1 MLALKYTNIINYLI
15 TNTYI
20 FDIIFKQGMMNLKK
34 VLTYLLIIIV
44 GAAGVY
50 YALDKFNK
58 QETKT
63 TEAPKK
69 KTIAKREVIPSKD
82 SFVEEAIKL
91 QTLAENNN
99 GNDIC
104 KCYNVKDLDPN
115 TSLKGS
121 ILVYTVGDLFVSN
134 MWLSNG
140 YYLLD
145 NSENVSIGVLEE
157 SSADASIYCGES
169 SANIQSSLCDTSTY

>member
-1 MLALKYTNIINYLI
+1 M
-15 TNTYI
+15 
-20 FDIIFKQGMMNLKK
+20 KK
-34 VLTYLLIIIV
+34 VLSYVLIIAI
-44 GAAGVY
+44 GASGVY
-50 YALDKFNK
+50 FALDKINSKETPVK
-58 QETKT
+58 QVS
-63 TEAPKK
+63 KK
-69 KTIAKREVIPSKD
+69 KTLAKKEVIPSKD

-115 TSLKGS
+115 TSLTGS

-140 YYLLD
+140 YYMLD
-145 NSENVSIGVLEE
+145 SSENVSVGLLNET
-157 SSADASIYCGES
+157 SLSASEYCGEV
-169 SANIQSSLCDTSTY
+169 SANIKSSLCDTSSY